1 MGSSA
6 AWMLWTLCACFSAL
20 EIVALRV
27 TMRETNLEVVRGDFV
42 ILPCSFFTSSPLSRL
57 NVIWTLA
64 PFSSPDTPMQVIVY
78 DHGQVIEDPSLTG
91 RVGFTGIPWSADI
104 ILNDT
109 RVSDAGVYR
118 CMVNNPPE
126 AADPGIG
133 ELVLSVLESDEETG
147 VGQAHTQPGPFTD
160 TGRLPAPNGLRSA
173 QAPAFSEEEPENQNT
188 KLTPPSLP
196 VCQWDG
202 NIDMG
207 GSVTLSCSVAEGTPT
222 PEIHWDKLNP
232 EEISLPINM
241 EGDLSGSVQIVNL
254 SSQTS
259 GLYRCSATNLLG
271 TENCYVNLSIYG
283 APDSSSGILQGVLL
297 TLSMSLVLLALLVLV
312 LWLHR
317 TGQDGRW
324 EEGKEEEEECY
335 NEIRYTPSLMK
346 RSFIGITLRLRLIR
360 GHQLCLKSSHISVML
375 VRT

>member
-1 MGSSA
+1 MGPCGR
-6 AWMLWTLCACFSAL
+6 WMLWILCACLTAL
-20 EIVALRV
+20 HSVALRV
-27 TMRETNLEVVRGDFV
+27 TMRETSVEVVQGDFV

-64 PFSSPDTPMQVIVY
+64 PSSSPDSPIQVIVY

-91 RVGFTGIPWSADI
+91 RVAFTGIPWSADI
-104 ILNDT
+104 VLNDT

-133 ELVLSVLESDEETG
+133 ELVLSVL
-147 VGQAHTQPGPFTD
+147 A
-160 TGRLPAPNGLRSA
+160 
-173 QAPAFSEEEPENQNT
+173 
-188 KLTPPSLP
+188 PPSLP

-202 NIDMG
+202 VIEIG
-207 GSVTLSCSVAEGTPT
+207 GSVTLSCSVAEGVPT
-222 PEIHWDKLNP
+222 PEIRWDKLNP

-241 EGDLSGSVQIVNL
+241 EGDLSGSVQIVNV

-259 GLYRCSATNLLG
+259 GLYRCSASNLLG
-271 TENCYVNLSIYG
+271 TENCYVNLSIYST
-283 APDSSSGILQGVLL
+283 PDSPSGVLQGVLL
-297 TLSMSLVLLALLVLV
+297 TLSMSLVLLALLALV
-312 LWLHR
+312 MWLHR

-324 EEGKEEEEECY
+324 REGKEEEEDY

-346 RSFIGITLRLRLIR
+346 RSF
-360 GHQLCLKSSHISVML
+360 V
-375 VRT
+375 

>member
-1 MGSSA
+1 MGPCGR
-6 AWMLWTLCACFSAL
+6 WMLWILCACLTAL
-20 EIVALRV
+20 HSVALRV
-27 TMRETNLEVVRGDFV
+27 TMRETSVEVVQGDFV

-64 PFSSPDTPMQVIVY
+64 PSSSPDSPIQVIVY

-91 RVGFTGIPWSADI
+91 RVAFTGIPWSADI
-104 ILNDT
+104 VLNDT

-133 ELVLSVLESDEETG
+133 ELVLSVL
-147 VGQAHTQPGPFTD
+147 A
-160 TGRLPAPNGLRSA
+160 
-173 QAPAFSEEEPENQNT
+173 
-188 KLTPPSLP
+188 PPSLP

-202 NIDMG
+202 VIEIG
-207 GSVTLSCSVAEGTPT
+207 GSVTLSCSVAEGVPT
-222 PEIHWDKLNP
+222 PEIRWDKLNP

-241 EGDLSGSVQIVNL
+241 EGDLSGSVQIVNV

-259 GLYRCSATNLLG
+259 GLYRCSASNLLG
-271 TENCYVNLSIYG
+271 TENCYVNLSIYT
-283 APDSSSGILQGVLL
+283 PDSPSGVLQGVLL
-297 TLSMSLVLLALLVLV
+297 TLSMSLVLLALLALV
-312 LWLHR
+312 MWLHR

-324 EEGKEEEEECY
+324 REGKEEEEDY

-346 RSFIGITLRLRLIR
+346 RSF
-360 GHQLCLKSSHISVML
+360 V
-375 VRT
+375 